1 MQMCGRPDQPAAH
14 LPLLP
19 AGKIRGNRQTD
30 RMPENIGKIRENMT
44 AEKYRENVDRE
55 EEMW

>member
-1 MQMCGRPDQPAAH
+1 MCGRPDQPAAH

-19 AGKIRGNRQTD
+19 AGKNRGNKQTD
-30 RMPENIGKIRENMT
+30 RKPKNIGKIRENMT